1 MQQEDMA
8 LRKGCKRIVFGGGK
22 KEGERQKLVSVAL
35 A

>member
-1 MQQEDMA
+1 MLVGNIRA
-8 LRKGCKRIVFGGGK
+8 HICYILLIFRLK

>member
-1 MQQEDMA
+1 MQQEDIE
-8 LRKGCKRIVFGGGK
+8 LRKGGNSGRGE

>member
-8 LRKGCKRIVFGGGK
+8 LRKGGNSGEVE

>member
-1 MQQEDMA
+1 MQQEDIA
-8 LRKGCKRIVFGGGK
+8 LRKGGNSGRGE